1 MVHTEFISIV
11 DTIRNRV
18 TMEDF
23 EVMAVVARNIL
34 FRRNFLV
41 HMGDFDHLNHLVWTK
56 IDSTHEFKEAQVKPS
71 KICEDG
77 PLVLH
82 RWKAPIIGLVKVN

>member
-41 HMGDFDHLNHLVWTK
+41 HMGDFDHLNHLV
-56 IDSTHEFKEAQVKPS
+56 
-71 KICEDG
+71 
-77 PLVLH
+77 
-82 RWKAPIIGLVKVN
+82 